1 MLLNMASLLLLLLFS
16 AISPFRIR
24 CFRRRRFELFPPA
37 CCSIKKLAAAV
48 VVEEEEVSFSTTAE
62 ELWKSDDTID
72 ALPLFPLWDE
82 CECEEDK
89 ENDDARG
96 TTRNAKQI
104 VPRMKAVTRVLKDA
118 GPVVVAVVV
127 VDLDVGV
134 ESERDDAEDAASA
147 IINNT
152 VAVVVADVVVDKMYR
167 IIQLPDKQ

>member
-1 MLLNMASLLLLLLFS
+1 
-16 AISPFRIR
+16 
-24 CFRRRRFELFPPA
+24 
-37 CCSIKKLAAAV
+37 
-48 VVEEEEVSFSTTAE
+48 
-62 ELWKSDDTID
+62 
-72 ALPLFPLWDE
+72 
-82 CECEEDK
+82 
-89 ENDDARG
+89 
-96 TTRNAKQI
+96 
-104 VPRMKAVTRVLKDA
+104 MKAVTRVLKDA